1 LSRASTAVVQFNAG
15 LYIKVMTATTPD
27 VGLAEARQHLAELIQ
42 RAEATREPVY
52 VSRRGRRVVAIVDA
66 EVLDR
71 LTELAEDMIDIRE
84 AEQARREM
92 ADTRV
97 EPIPW
102 DEVKAELGLT

>member
-1 LSRASTAVVQFNAG
+1 M
-15 LYIKVMTATTPD
+15 YIRVMTTTTPD
-27 VGLAEARQHLAELIQ
+27 VGLAKARQHLADLIQ

-52 VSRRGRRVVAIVDA
+52 VSRRGRRVVAIIDA
-66 EVLDR
+66 DVLDR

-92 ADTRV
+92 AETGA